1 MELFGFEI
9 SRTKAS
15 KEEKDL
21 TPSFIAPETSDG
33 AVELSGG
40 SHTGTY
46 LDLEGKSKTE
56 AELVTKYRIMS
67 IQPEADVA
75 VQDIIN
81 EAIVLDDDA
90 SPVSIELDRVEAPEA
105 IKKKIREEFEYL
117 LSLIDFSNDAYEL
130 FKRWYVDG
138 RIYFHI
144 LINKK
149 KTSLGIQELRYIDP
163 RKIRKM
169 REPIKSTDNKTG
181 IEIVKGY
188 NEFYMFNNT
197 GLSDK
202 STGGIKVAPDSI
214 VYCHS
219 GILDENNNMVLSHL
233 HKSIKPLNQLRMM
246 EDAVVIY
253 RLARAPERRV
263 FYIDVGN
270 LPKIKAEQHL
280 RDMMTRNKNK
290 VVYDAATGEIRD
302 DRKFMTMLEDFWLPR
317 REGGRGTEITTL
329 PGGQNLGE
337 MEDVEYFR
345 KKLYKSL
352 NVPISRLEAENQF
365 NIGRSAEVTR
375 DEVKFSKFVKRL
387 RSRFSEMFDNMLE
400 IHLALKGIVRRSE
413 FKEFKQN
420 ITYNFAEDNHFTEL
434 KESEILRERLGLL
447 QELDQFVGKYFS
459 ENYVRKNVLR
469 MNEEDIKQIEDEIAD
484 EEKSGA
490 YDDEEGEQEEVEPEV
505 PTANTNVKKD
515 DDEEDKEEKPVVIKE
530 KEISE
535 EEKKLVES
543 MTNLMESV
551 ANSDLS
557 TADGE

>member
-352 NVPISRLEAENQF
+352 NVPVSRLEAENQF

-490 YDDEEGEQEEVEPEV
+490 YDDEAEEEQVEPEV

>member
-81 EAIVLDDDA
+81 EAIVLDDDT

-163 RKIRKM
+163 RKIRRM

-352 NVPISRLEAENQF
+352 NVPVSRLEAENQF

-490 YDDEEGEQEEVEPEV
+490 YDDEAEEEQVEPEV

>member
-81 EAIVLDDDA
+81 EAIVLDDDT

-490 YDDEEGEQEEVEPEV
+490 YDDEAEEEQVEPEV

>member
-81 EAIVLDDDA
+81 EAIVLDDDT

-490 YDDEEGEQEEVEPEV
+490 YDDEAEEEQVEPEV

-515 DDEEDKEEKPVVIKE
+515 DDEEDKEEKPVVRKE

>member
-1 MELFGFEI
+1 MELFGFQINRNQANKDEQ
-9 SRTKAS
+9 
-15 KEEKDL
+15 DL
-21 TPSFIAPETSDG
+21 TPSFIAPEQSDG

-40 SHTGTY
+40 GHTGTY
-46 LDLEGKSKTE
+46 LDLEGNAKTE
-56 AELVTKYRIMS
+56 ADLVTKYRVMS
-67 IQPEADVA
+67 IQPEADIA

-81 EAIVLDDDA
+81 EAIVLDDDDT
-90 SPVSIELDRVEAPEA
+90 PVSIELDRLDIADS
-105 IKKKIREEFEYL
+105 IKDKIREEFDHL
-117 LSLIDFSNDAYEL
+117 LGLVDFSNDAYEL
-130 FKRWYVDG
+130 FRRWYVDG
-138 RIYFHI
+138 RIYFHV

-149 KTSLGIQELRYIDP
+149 KTRLGIQELRYIDP

-169 REPIKSTDNKTG
+169 REPIKATDNKTG
-181 IEIVKGY
+181 VEIIKGY

-197 GLSDK
+197 GISDK
-202 STGGIKVAPDSI
+202 TTGGIKIAPDSI
-214 VYCHS
+214 IYCHS

-290 VVYDAATGEIRD
+290 VVYDAATGEVRD

-345 KKLYKSL
+345 KRLYKSL
-352 NVPISRLEAENQF
+352 NVPVSRLEAENQF
-365 NIGRSAEVTR
+365 SIGRSTEVTR

-400 IHLALKGIVRRSE
+400 IHLALKGVVRRSE
-413 FKEFKQN
+413 WKELKQK
-420 ITYNFAEDNHFTEL
+420 ISYNFADDNHFTEL

-447 QELDQFVGKYFS
+447 QEVDQFVGKYFS
-459 ENYVRKNVLR
+459 ENYVRKTILR
-469 MNEEDIKQIEDEIAD
+469 MNEEDIKQQEEEIAD
-484 EEKSGA
+484 EEKAGA
-490 YDDEEGEQEEVEPEV
+490 YDDEDEEQEAVEPV
-505 PTANTNVKKD
+505 APTI
-515 DDEEDKEEKPVVIKE
+515 EEEEKEEEKRIEPIVVE
-530 KEISE
+530 KEISY

-551 ANSDLS
+551 ANSESS
-557 TADGE
+557 TADKE

>member
-81 EAIVLDDDA
+81 EAIVLDDDT

-352 NVPISRLEAENQF
+352 NVPVSRLEAENQF

-413 FKEFKQN
+413 FKEFKQQ

-490 YDDEEGEQEEVEPEV
+490 YDDEAEEEQVEPEV
-505 PTANTNVKKD
+505 PTANTNVKK

>member
-81 EAIVLDDDA
+81 EAIVLDDDT

-490 YDDEEGEQEEVEPEV
+490 YDDEAEEEQVEPEV
-505 PTANTNVKKD
+505 PTANTNVKK

>member
-81 EAIVLDDDA
+81 EAIVLDDDT

-352 NVPISRLEAENQF
+352 NVPVSRLEAENQF

-413 FKEFKQN
+413 FKEFKQQ

-490 YDDEEGEQEEVEPEV
+490 YDDETEEEQVEPEV
-505 PTANTNVKKD
+505 PTANTNVKK

>member
-81 EAIVLDDDA
+81 EAIVLDDDT

-490 YDDEEGEQEEVEPEV
+490 YDDEAEEEQVEPEV

-515 DDEEDKEEKPVVIKE
+515 DEEEDKEEKPVVIKE

>member
-81 EAIVLDDDA
+81 EAIVLDDDT

-352 NVPISRLEAENQF
+352 NVPVSRLEAENQF

-490 YDDEEGEQEEVEPEV
+490 YDDETEEEQVEPEV
-505 PTANTNVKKD
+505 PTANTNVKK

>member
-352 NVPISRLEAENQF
+352 NVPVSRLEAENQF

-413 FKEFKQN
+413 FKEFKQT

-490 YDDEEGEQEEVEPEV
+490 YDDEAEEEQVEPEV
-505 PTANTNVKKD
+505 PTANTNVKK

-551 ANSDLS
+551 AKSDLS

>member
-81 EAIVLDDDA
+81 EAIVLDDDT

-352 NVPISRLEAENQF
+352 NVPVSRLEAENQF

-490 YDDEEGEQEEVEPEV
+490 YDDEAEEEQVEPEV
-505 PTANTNVKKD
+505 PTANTNVKK